1 MTQVCPFNKCCP
13 LVCIRLCIISVCC
26 LCIQCSIVC
35 TQYICTCFCICNRVF
50 CGVIGSI
57 GNLICCVTYSNILC
71 CIQQE
76 LHISLCCSQ
85 QICFCCFQCCRA
97 CRICLCI
104 PDCTVAACH
113 CFLNFGYFAVFQIRA
128 GYCGMPQVCFLNK
141 CCPLVCQRL
150 CIIAF
155 LCAQCSIVCA
165 QYICTCFCICNRV
178 FCCIVIFFGNGI
190 YNIIYC
196 NVFCSIQK
204 KLHIIFCCSQQV
216 CFRSCQSLCSCLV
229 CF

>member
-35 TQYICTCFCICNRVF
+35 TQYICNSCCICNRIL

-196 NVFCSIQK
+196 NVLCSIQK